1 MKIRA
6 SIVIVAVV
14 LCAALYVVTVRPQV
28 KEGPPE
34 PIPPAAY
41 TVVCGSAVVEPGG
54 VPGMIEQFRA
64 AGCNHSDVDYLTDG
78 FYFVRSTRIVIES
91 P

>member
-1 MKIRA
+1 MKLRA
-6 SIVIVAVV
+6 FIVIVALA
-14 LCAALYVVTVRPQV
+14 LCTELYIVTVKPQV

-41 TVVCGSAVVEPGG
+41 TVVCGTAVVEPGG

-78 FYFVRSTRIVIES
+78 FYLVRATRIVIES